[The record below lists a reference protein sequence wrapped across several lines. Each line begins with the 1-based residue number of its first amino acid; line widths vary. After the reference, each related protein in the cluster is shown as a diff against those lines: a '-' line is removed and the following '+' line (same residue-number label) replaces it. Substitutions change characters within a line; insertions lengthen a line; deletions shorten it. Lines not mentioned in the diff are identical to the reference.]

1 MTYRFRFAL
10 SLALLAA
17 APIASAQTATATV
30 THATALREH
39 PDAGARSIMEMRRR
53 ASVRILETRRDWIRI
68 EADGQ
73 RSGWVPERDLDLST
87 SEAFA
92 ALQATAAMP
101 TAPEQAR
108 ALPRSLPRAANHAL
122 ILPLGGASAP
132 DAASAT
138 SIARLM
144 GVPDANIQ
152 QPAAAALATPDGLR
166 EALAHFDARIGH
178 GDRALLYISGPGS
191 QSSQGGHCIET
202 VLTASGQA
210 LGLDELARY
219 TATLAQKAGRLV
231 VVTDTGRGEGQAP
244 AGLTGRF
251 VPAPCRGDTPRA
263 IPAGHNTLVIRASRA
278 GGNAFED
285 SRGGLATQALLACLD
300 GRAALEN
307 RSGLPGGED
316 WRRCAQQQLDAR
328 PGRQQLSLA
337 GNPALAPAPTR
348 VSGDGAGQLRP
359 AELIQALH
367 AQRSEDRRVVATL
380 AGGARQLT
388 ISGPA
393 GGYLYVLGA
402 DDKGFTLLHPAAAS
416 VERFGGQATVVLPP
430 GRQRI
435 LALVTEAPR
444 NFLRAGFGGNGPY
457 PTAPA
462 DGRTLRD
469 LPLELIEGDNS
480 PACTRSETRNMGIE
494 QARRCSTAFGSAL
507 VDVPAGR

>member
-1 MTYRFRFAL
+1 MTHRFRFAL
-10 SLALLAA
+10 ALALLAA
-17 APIASAQTATATV
+17 APIASAQTATV

-53 ASVRILETRRDWIRI
+53 ASVRILETQRDWIRV

-73 RSGWVPERDLDLST
+73 RSGWIPERDLDLSA
-87 SEAFA
+87 SEAFT
-92 ALQATAAMP
+92 ALQATTLP
-101 TAPEQAR
+101 NSPEQAR

-122 ILPLGGASAP
+122 ILPLGGASSP

-138 SIARLM
+138 AIARLM

-178 GDRALLYISGPGS
+178 GDRALLYLSGPGS
-191 QSSQGGHCIET
+191 QASQGGHCIET
-202 VLTASGQA
+202 VLTPSGQP

-219 TATLAQKAGRLV
+219 TSALAQKAGRLV
-231 VVTDTGRGEGQAP
+231 VLADTGRGEGQAP

-251 VPAPCRGDTPRA
+251 VPASCRADAPRA

-300 GRAALEN
+300 GRAALES

-328 PGRQQLSLA
+328 PGKQQLSLA

-348 VSGDGAGQLRP
+348 VPGDGAGPVKP
-359 AELIQALH
+359 AELLQALH
-367 AQRSEDRRVVATL
+367 AQRSEDRRVVAIL

-402 DDKGFTLLHPAAAS
+402 DDKGFTLLHPAVAS

-457 PTAPA
+457 ATAPA